1 MIEGVDVRQT
11 VADVIISTIFLKYKD
26 RALIKRE
33 RRRGERTLPWAT
45 PVLKVILALSM
56 SVWGSLTVVYSYKDF
71 RRSMSDIL

>member
-11 VADVIISTIFLKYKD
+11 VADVIISTNFLKYKD

-56 SVWGSLTVVYSYKDF
+56 SVWCSLTVVYSYKDF